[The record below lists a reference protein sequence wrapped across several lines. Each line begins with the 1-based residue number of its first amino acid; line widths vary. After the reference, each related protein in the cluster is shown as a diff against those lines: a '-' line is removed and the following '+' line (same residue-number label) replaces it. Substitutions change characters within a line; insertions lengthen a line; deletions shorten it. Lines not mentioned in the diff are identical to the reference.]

1 MMHQYFVQPLDI
13 HKIKPSIINKL
24 KDNLEY
30 FEQDQHILYTK
41 NGYYIANNDKVT
53 LFKIINNNN
62 TTQDNFLDKY
72 TLYGNDIYTKKIENI
87 TNLPVH
93 YYSMNIKK
101 LSFYSKGSKN
111 QMIIEMK
118 QDKILKLYFTSKDK
132 KLSENNYFF
141 NKDISLYLKSLNI

>member
-24 KDNLEY
+24 KDNFEY
-30 FEQDQHILYTK
+30 FEHDQHILYTK
-41 NGYYIANNDKVT
+41 NGYYIVNNDNVT
-53 LFKIINNNN
+53 LFKIINKDN
-62 TTQDNFLDKY
+62 TTHDNFLDKY

>member
-1 MMHQYFVQPLDI
+1 MMHQYFIQPLDI

-24 KDNLEY
+24 KDNFEY
-30 FEQDQHILYTK
+30 FEHDQHILYTK
-41 NGYYIANNDKVT
+41 NGYYIVNNDNVT
-53 LFKIINNNN
+53 LFKIINKDN

>member
-24 KDNLEY
+24 KDNFEY
-30 FEQDQHILYTK
+30 FEHDQHILYTK
-41 NGYYIANNDKVT
+41 NGYYIVNNDNVT
-53 LFKIINNNN
+53 LFKIINKDN

>member
-30 FEQDQHILYTK
+30 FEQDQHILCTK
-41 NGYYIANNDKVT
+41 NGYYIANNDKVN

>member
-1 MMHQYFVQPLDI
+1 
-13 HKIKPSIINKL
+13 
-24 KDNLEY
+24 
-30 FEQDQHILYTK
+30 
-41 NGYYIANNDKVT
+41 
-53 LFKIINNNN
+53 
-62 TTQDNFLDKY
+62 
-72 TLYGNDIYTKKIENI
+72 
-87 TNLPVH
+87 
-93 YYSMNIKK
+93 MNIKK

>member
-24 KDNLEY
+24 KDNFEY

-41 NGYYIANNDKVT
+41 NGYYIVNNDNVT
-53 LFKIINNNN
+53 LFKIINKDN

>member
-1 MMHQYFVQPLDI
+1 MHQYFVQPLDI

-41 NGYYIANNDKVT
+41 NGYYIANNDKVN

>member
-41 NGYYIANNDKVT
+41 NGYYIANNDKVN